1 MFTLIAGAASTSTIG
16 AVYEKH
22 GQSKGHNFAKKIQH
36 LLVGLS
42 ANEHSWIS
50 TLTDVFIDIF
60 IQYNVP
66 FSKLLENPVDAWT
79 KIMGKLAQ
87 DAVFRI
93 FDYLKEE
100 IDNIDEKEITKQ
112 LLLKAFLLGK
122 SNLKTWKKVT
132 RQERGRKIKMK
143 TESGVEKIIMTSE
156 VFDKPLQIMFKN
168 GQYRAKIEP
177 TEKSLEFKFRH
188 LFDYEEAK
196 LCVGPDEWMLV
207 DVIKSEILKEDDQ
220 KDQLTESRESIF
232 CEIVEK
238 FMGKDEEI
246 LKYVK
251 KSVEYFEEMLKSQ
264 ESVKE
269 KIDTMQSDTKEIL
282 DIVHS
287 IEYNQNKEICK

>member
-1 MFTLIAGAASTSTIG
+1 
-16 AVYEKH
+16 
-22 GQSKGHNFAKKIQH
+22 
-36 LLVGLS
+36 
-42 ANEHSWIS
+42 
-50 TLTDVFIDIF
+50 
-60 IQYNVP
+60 
-66 FSKLLENPVDAWT
+66 
-79 KIMGKLAQ
+79 
-87 DAVFRI
+87 
-93 FDYLKEE
+93 
-100 IDNIDEKEITKQ
+100 
-112 LLLKAFLLGK
+112 
-122 SNLKTWKKVT
+122 
-132 RQERGRKIKMK
+132 
-143 TESGVEKIIMTSE
+143 MTSE

-251 KSVEYFEEMLKSQ
+251 KSIEYFEEMLKSQ

-269 KIDTMQSDTKEIL
+269 EIATMQSDTTEIL
-282 DIVHS
+282 DRVRS

>member
-1 MFTLIAGAASTSTIG
+1 MFTLIAGAASTSIIG

-79 KIMGKLAQ
+79 KIMGKLSQ

-100 IDNIDEKEITKQ
+100 IDNIDDKEITKQ
-112 LLLKAFLLGK
+112 FLLKAFLLGK

-132 RQERGRKIKMK
+132 CQECGRKIKMK
-143 TESGVEKIIMTSE
+143 TESGVENIIMTSE

-168 GQYRAKIEP
+168 GQ
-177 TEKSLEFKFRH
+177 
-188 LFDYEEAK
+188 
-196 LCVGPDEWMLV
+196 
-207 DVIKSEILKEDDQ
+207 
-220 KDQLTESRESIF
+220 
-232 CEIVEK
+232 
-238 FMGKDEEI
+238 
-246 LKYVK
+246 
-251 KSVEYFEEMLKSQ
+251 
-264 ESVKE
+264 
-269 KIDTMQSDTKEIL
+269 
-282 DIVHS
+282 
-287 IEYNQNKEICK
+287 